1 MVAVIWFVSALALEQ
16 THVSGPFPFRPS
28 RRVIASRPM
37 DPQIRLLLLEQLL
50 ASKGIDIDAELA
62 GVAIGL
68 DGSVVFGAVKPSGE
82 GTGKGETA
90 VPATAAPAAN
100 GEAVPAP
107 SATPAAPAPAAAPAA
122 AAPPD
127 ILAALTGNGGQP
139 GPVNHDPSN
148 MTPEEQAK
156 YLNEKLLP
164 DLIAGREQVKF

>member
-1 MVAVIWFVSALALEQ
+1 MVTS
-16 THVSGPFPFRPS
+16 TR
-28 RRVIASRPM
+28 M

-50 ASKGIDIDAELA
+50 ASKGIDIESELA

-82 GTGKGETA
+82 GTGQGE
-90 VPATAAPAAN
+90 
-100 GEAVPAP
+100 
-107 SATPAAPAPAAAPAA
+107 PAAPAPAAEPAPPAAPAGGTVSNLGPGRDTETVVPRQAPAA
-122 AAPPD
+122 APD

-164 DLIAGREQVKF
+164 DLLSGREQVKF